1 MATLPIGTGHGLLP
15 CPAGTGLLPGVHYQ
29 GAGMQGIPAVL
40 GNPGPGALAGAGR
53 TVAGKAM
60 AGKAVIAKGMAA
72 NGMAKGVI
80 AGSTLAGGKGLS
92 LGLGIGLGLWGPTIL
107 AGLGLVAAYTLWK
120 SQTAVR
126 ALSEDDIEIG
136 EALSD
141 R

>member
-1 MATLPIGTGHGLLP
+1 MATLPIGTGHGLLS
-15 CPAGTGLLPGVHYQ
+15 CPAGAGLLPGVHYQ
-29 GAGMQGIPAVL
+29 GAAAQGIPA
-40 GNPGPGALAGAGR
+40 ALAGTGQAGAGKMVAGK
-53 TVAGKAM
+53 TVAGKT
-60 AGKAVIAKGMAA
+60 VIAKGMAA

-92 LGLGIGLGLWGPTIL
+92 LGLGIGLGLWGPTVL

-126 ALSEDDIEIG
+126 ALNEDDIEIG

>member
-1 MATLPIGTGHGLLP
+1 MATLPIGTGHGLLS
-15 CPAGTGLLPGVHYQ
+15 CPAGAGPLPGAPSQ
-29 GAGMQGIPAVL
+29 GVGT
-40 GNPGPGALAGAGR
+40 LAGAGQ
-53 TVAGKAM
+53 TGAGKMVAGKTL
-60 AGKAVIAKGMAA
+60 IAKGVAA
-72 NGMAKGVI
+72 NGMAKGVV

-126 ALSEDDIEIG
+126 ALNEDDIEIG

>member
-1 MATLPIGTGHGLLP
+1 MATLPIGTGHGLLS
-15 CPAGTGLLPGVHYQ
+15 CPAGAGLLPGIHFQ
-29 GAGMQGIPAVL
+29 GAAAQGIPAAL
-40 GNPGPGALAGAGR
+40 GSPGQGGLAGAGK
-53 TVAGKAM
+53 TIAGKTL
-60 AGKAVIAKGMAA
+60 ITKGIAA

-80 AGSTLAGGKGLS
+80 AGGSLAGGKGLS

-126 ALSEDDIEIG
+126 ALNEDDTEIG